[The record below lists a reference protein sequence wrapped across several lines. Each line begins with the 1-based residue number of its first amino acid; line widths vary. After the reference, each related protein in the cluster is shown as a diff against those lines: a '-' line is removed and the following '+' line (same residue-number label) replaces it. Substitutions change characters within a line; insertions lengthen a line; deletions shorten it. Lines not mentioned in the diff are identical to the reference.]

1 MTSIIKLHCLS
12 GAGGE
17 TPPCYVLQID
27 EFRFLLDCG
36 WDEKFDMD
44 FIKELKRHANSIDA
58 VLLSH
63 SDPLH
68 LGALPYAVGKLGL
81 SCPVYATLPVYKMG
95 QMFMYDLY
103 QAHRNCSEF
112 DLFTLDDVDAAFDRI
127 IQLKYNQSIDM
138 KGKGLGLRITPL
150 PAGHSLGGTIW
161 RITATG
167 EEDIVY
173 APDFNHKKER
183 HLNGCEIEKL
193 LRPSLL
199 LLGAMNADYVQPRRR
214 LRDEKLMTTIL
225 STLRGGGCVL
235 LCTDTAGR
243 MLELAHML
251 DQLWRNKDSGL
262 VAYSLLLLSNVSY
275 NVVEFAK
282 SQIEWMSDKLTR
294 AFEGA
299 RSNPF
304 ALRHLQL
311 CHSVAEV
318 TRTPGPKVV
327 LASFPDLEVGYAR
340 DLFLLW
346 APNPQNSI
354 VLTARTSQGTLAR
367 ELIERGGDRTL
378 DLTVRR
384 RVRLEGAELEEYL
397 QTQRQLQ
404 ISNVKQEA
412 GGVSSDSDSEG
423 ELEMWV
429 VTGRHDLPVRHGAA
443 AAGCFKTNKRHY
455 TMYPCPEERTR
466 ADDYGEVIRPEDYR
480 LAEIVDAE
488 GEIRDVPPAP
498 PPKNEP
504 QEEPTEVPSKC
515 VSSVRQVA
523 VRARVQHVE
532 LEGRCDGESLLRI
545 VTQLKPHALVALR
558 AGPSAI
564 QLLKQHCASEG
575 IDKVFTPARGETIDA
590 TTESHIYQV
599 RLSDALVSQL
609 WWRRAGDAELAW
621 LSGVLTAR
629 DQQHHD
635 TDVDRAYVIKL
646 VSKLYL
652 NCNRQSSGIEEMPGL
667 EPCAGAPHSA
677 AFINEL
683 KLSELRQI
691 LAKHNISAE
700 FSGGA
705 LFCCNGTLAIRRPCD
720 LAEDCVTAHPPK
732 RVLEVQASRAP
743 VIVRIA
749 GSP

>member
-12 GAGGE
+12 GAGDE
-17 TPPCYVLQID
+17 SPPCYVLQID
-27 EFRFLLDCG
+27 EFKFLLDCG

-44 FIKELKRHANSIDA
+44 FIKELKRHINSIDA
-58 VLLSH
+58 VLISH

-81 SCPVYATLPVYKMG
+81 NCPIYATLPIYKMG

-103 QAHRNCSEF
+103 QAHRNVSEF

-127 IQLKYNQSIDM
+127 VQLKYNQSVDM

-150 PAGHSLGGTIW
+150 PAGHSLGGTVW
-161 RITATG
+161 RIAAPG

-183 HLNGCEIEKL
+183 HLNGCEIERL
-193 LRPSLL
+193 MRPSLM
-199 LLGAMNADYVQPRRR
+199 LLGAMNADYVQQRRR

-225 STLRGGGCVL
+225 TTLRGGGCVL
-235 LCTDTAGR
+235 VCSDTAGR
-243 MLELAHML
+243 VLELAHML

-327 LASFPDLEVGYAR
+327 LASFPDLEAGFAR

-346 APNPQNSI
+346 APHPQNSI
-354 VLTARTSQGTLAR
+354 VLTARTSPGTLAR
-367 ELIERGGDRTL
+367 DLIENGGERTIE
-378 DLTVRR
+378 LTVRR
-384 RVRLEGAELEEYL
+384 RVRLEGAELEEFL
-397 QTQRQLQ
+397 QQQRLKV
-404 ISNVKQEA
+404 NNTVKEETA
-412 GGVSSDSDSEG
+412 GISSDSDSDG

-429 VTGRHDLPVRHGAA
+429 VTGRHDIPVRHDTRPT
-443 AAGCFKTNKRHY
+443 GCFKSNKRHHA
-455 TMYPCPEERTR
+455 MYPFHEERSR
-466 ADDYGEVIRPEDYR
+466 ADDYGEVIKPEDYR

-498 PPKNEP
+498 PPKQEP
-504 QEEPTEVPSKC
+504 EEEITEIPSKC
-515 VSSVRQVA
+515 VTSVRQVA
-523 VRARVQHVE
+523 IKANVQYIE
-532 LEGRCDGESLLRI
+532 LEGRCDGESLLR
-545 VTQLKPHALVALR
+545 VVAQAKPRALVGLR
-558 AGPSAI
+558 AQDRALATLS
-564 QLLKQHCASEG
+564 KHCQAEG
-575 IDKVFTPARGETIDA
+575 IEKVFTPQRGDVIDA

-599 RLSDALVSQL
+599 KLTDSLMSDIV
-609 WWRRAGDAELAW
+609 WRKAGDAELAW
-621 LSGVLTAR
+621 LSAVVAARPHQRETDATAE
-629 DQQHHD
+629 D
-635 TDVDRAYVIKL
+635 TSSDVVM
-646 VSKLYL
+646 S
-652 NCNRQSSGIEEMPGL
+652 L
-667 EPCAGAPHSA
+667 EPAAGVAHA
-677 AFINEL
+677 ASFINSVR
-683 KLSELRQI
+683 LSELRAAI
-691 LAKHNISAE
+691 AKLGLSAE

-705 LFCCNGTLAIRRPCD
+705 LELCNGTLAIRR
-720 LAEDCVTAHPPK
+720 LENG
-732 RVLEVQASRAP
+732 RVALEGVLSEEYYKVRELLYDQFA
-743 VIVRIA
+743 IV
-749 GSP
+749 